1 MAKLSNL
8 LTMIELLK
16 TGRKYSINELSTQ
29 LEVSERTIREYK
41 LFLEEAGIFVDTIR
55 GPYGGYVL
63 RQEVNLPKIRFSDQ
77 DIETIR
83 LATKLVHDK
92 KIKENLINLL
102 EKINN
107 DILCKNNENTK
118 LITNNKELNVYNT
131 ISKALK
137 NNFKLKIK
145 YYNLQHGESIRTI
158 YPLGLYLFQDEWW
171 CSSYWEE
178 KNDMRQF
185 HLKRIIEAKII
196 EERFDPKKINIKF

>member
-16 TGRKYSINELSTQ
+16 SGRKYSINELSEQ

-63 RQEVNLPKIRFSDQ
+63 RQEVNLPRIKFSEQ
-77 DIETIR
+77 DINIIHY
-83 LATKLVHDK
+83 AVK
-92 KIKENLINLL
+92 LINDEKTKEKLTNL
-102 EKINN
+102 SNKINN
-107 DILCKNNENTK
+107 EILHENNENAK
-118 LITNNKELNVYNT
+118 LITNDKEQKVYNT

-137 NNFKLKIK
+137 QNFKLKIR
-145 YYNLQHGESIRTI
+145 YHNLKHGESIRTI
-158 YPLGLYLFQDEWW
+158 YPLGLYLFQNEWW

-178 KNDMRQF
+178 KDDMRQF
-185 HLKRIIEAKII
+185 HLKRILEVEILKEK
-196 EERFDPKKINIKF
+196 FNPKKINIKF